1 MELNF
6 DNFIDIL
13 QNNEYIILNVY
24 KKEDLLGNFTK
35 FMLEKVGRNI
45 KRKMTI
51 CNIEYT
57 TFKKCLESLNVTF
70 DIDIEYPQAVII
82 NHQRLI
88 KKIPSFCRS
97 DHLTN
102 IIESTI

>member
-1 MELNF
+1 MELNY
-6 DNFIDIL
+6 DNFLDIL

-24 KKEDLLGNFTK
+24 KKEDLMEKFTK
-35 FMLEKVGRNI
+35 CMLDKVGRSI
-45 KRKMTI
+45 KRKVAI
-51 CNIEYT
+51 CNIEYM
-57 TFKKCLESLNVTF
+57 TFKKCLERLNVTF
-70 DIDIEYPQAVII
+70 DIDIDYPQTVII

-97 DHLTN
+97 DRLTN